1 MIPALLSSKSIIKII
16 IIIIIIIIFISLCR
30 LYPNKA
36 PGWKQARKKFKVKF
50 QKNNRLDDRESSFK

>member
-1 MIPALLSSKSIIKII
+1 MII
-16 IIIIIIIIFISLCR
+16 IMFFTYIE

-50 QKNNRLDDRESSFK
+50 QKNNRSDDRESSFK

>member
-1 MIPALLSSKSIIKII
+1 MIPALLSSKSIIKI